1 VSIVL
6 VTGGSG
12 ILGSLLVPLLES
24 DGHEVRATS
33 RRAGAATHQVDLTTG
48 AGLAEAAAGAELVV
62 HLASGTRRM
71 GRDDVEQTRRLVEA
85 VPDARHLLYIS
96 IVGIDSL
103 PLRYYE
109 RKLACEGVIA
119 SGGVPH
125 TILRATQF
133 HELIA
138 RLLESVGRLPLA
150 PLPLDFRFQ
159 SVAAADVAGRLAALL
174 AAGPSGRAP
183 DFGGPEVLTLE
194 EMIRS
199 GRAARGGLRR
209 VVKVPVPGRIGRGYR
224 EGRNTC
230 PDHAEGRQTWARFLG
245 Q

>member
-1 VSIVL
+1 
-6 VTGGSG
+6 
-12 ILGSLLVPLLES
+12 
-24 DGHEVRATS
+24 
-33 RRAGAATHQVDLTTG
+33 
-48 AGLAEAAAGAELVV
+48 
-62 HLASGTRRM
+62 
-71 GRDDVEQTRRLVEA
+71 
-85 VPDARHLLYIS
+85 
-96 IVGIDSL
+96 
-103 PLRYYE
+103 
-109 RKLACEGVIA
+109 VIA

-199 GRAARGGLRR
+199 WRAARGGLRR